1 MKVRAGKKELE
12 RSLYVAVGVVEKK
25 TTLPALAHAL
35 LEASGDSLRVTATD
49 LEIGV
54 KRTCEAQVDKPGV
67 VAVDARKTFEIIREM
82 DSDTVELASE
92 GGELKLAGGKSRF
105 RLVTGDAKEFPSTPV
120 GPPAGKDPGT
130 VVGMSTEQMLDVIE
144 KTVFAAAEDD
154 TRIQLTGALLE
165 LPSSG
170 HLRVVATDGH
180 RMAMVDRDVEG
191 GKLARGVILPRKGL
205 EEIRRVI
212 DAEKGAVTLSIS
224 AGIALVQ
231 VGPVELSMRLVEG
244 EFPDY
249 QQVVKKEGKRVF
261 SAEHAEFLGAL
272 RRVSILSSEIA
283 KGVRF
288 DLTSGRLCLS
298 AQSPEHGEAREEIDV
313 HYDGEEFSIGFNSRY
328 FLQALGVMSGA
339 GRVEV
344 AVSDEV
350 SACLVRSEDDPGY
363 LYVLMP
369 LRT

>member
-1 MKVRAGKKELE
+1 MKARAERKELE

-25 TTLPALAHAL
+25 TTLPVLAHAL
-35 LEASGDSLRVTATD
+35 LEASEDSLRVTATD
-49 LEIGV
+49 LEIAV
-54 KRTCEAQVDKPGV
+54 KRTCQAEVAKPG
-67 VAVDARKTFEIIREM
+67 AVTIDARKAFEIVREVE
-82 DSDTVELASE
+82 SDTVELTLE
-92 GGELKLAGGKSRF
+92 GGELKLTGGKSRF
-105 RLVTGDAKEFPSTPV
+105 KLVTGDPKEFPSTPV
-120 GPPAGKDPGT
+120 GPPAGREPGT
-130 VVGMSTEQMLDVIE
+130 VVGMSAEQMLDVID

-154 TRIQLTGALLE
+154 TRVQLTGALLE

-170 HLRVVATDGH
+170 RLRMVATDGH

-212 DAEKGAVTLSIS
+212 DGEKGAVTLSIS
-224 AGIALVQ
+224 PGIALVQ
-231 VGPVELSMRLVEG
+231 VGPAELSMRLVEG

-261 SAEHAEFLGAL
+261 SADHAAFLGAL
-272 RRVSILSSEIA
+272 RRVSILSSDLA

-288 DLTSGRLCLS
+288 DLAGGRLRLS
-298 AQSPEHGEAREEIDV
+298 AQSPEHGEAHEEIDV
-313 HYDGEEFSIGFNSRY
+313 RYDGEEFSIGFNSRY
-328 FLQALGVMSGA
+328 FLQALAVMSGA

-344 AVSDEV
+344 AASDEV